1 MPQDGLGASWREPQT
16 SLLCLS
22 SAASVCVCLFVFTK
36 RTNERTNDDDK
47 LQDACRRRSVA
58 AAMFLFVLQSRRAR
72 QDLCLPGRRQLISRF
87 RPAER
92 PRALTGARLSARLH
106 SLAGA
111 AAAAKRGS
119 RAKRLAKPFSAPSRS
134 APARAAIF
142 SPTPLAGFVGPQ
154 PLESLAGAEIPRA
167 APSRAVGR
175 ACPCC
180 SRRRRRRRPTF
191 CSGRAALNRAARGKG
206 EGRREREKRRR
217 SRHIARMDA
226 MTMILARRQRHSLA
240 RSVGWLAPDA
250 RTPQAAS
257 ELAPIRAAA

>member
-92 PRALTGARLSARLH
+92 ADRRNFLLGFTRSPAPPRPPNEVRE
-106 SLAGA
+106 
-111 AAAAKRGS
+111 
-119 RAKRLAKPFSAPSRS
+119 RS
-134 APARAAIF
+134 ASLSLFLLRLGALRPA
-142 SPTPLAGFVGPQ
+142 PLF
-154 PLESLAGAEIPRA
+154 
-167 APSRAVGR
+167 
-175 ACPCC
+175 
-180 SRRRRRRRPTF
+180 
-191 CSGRAALNRAARGKG
+191 
-206 EGRREREKRRR
+206 
-217 SRHIARMDA
+217 
-226 MTMILARRQRHSLA
+226 LARRHWRASSA
-240 RSVGWLAPDA
+240 RSLSSLLRAPKSPERLPLEPSGERVRAVLGGGGGGGQPFAPGA
-250 RTPQAAS
+250 RP
-257 ELAPIRAAA
+257 